1 MTEYFLEFE
10 TKTYPGHLRLDM
22 NWNESMKVKTNTNA
36 NIIGLQRIAGNSF
49 IYGCYFKSIYIF
61 LFLNRTNLTYM
72 CRIRHVFFFL
82 FYREGNFFTS
92 RKKQFTSVHIPN
104 QCVYTWYLKTSIISA
119 ILLISTISVNRTL
132 KKGSLE
138 IQISIS

>member
-72 CRIRHVFFFL
+72 CRIRHVFFL